1 MIALVVVAMA
11 SDLLTFALAVPSV
24 GIAAE
29 QNPIMAVAYATA
41 GLLPVAALKVACT
54 VAIVA
59 ALTRIHRPPLRRL
72 TALFAASVGLLGVL
86 GNLTAWRLA

>member
-1 MIALVVVAMA
+1 MAVLVVAAMA
-11 SDLLTFALAVPSV
+11 ADFLTFALAVPSV

-29 QNPIMAVAYATA
+29 QNPVMAAAYASA
-41 GLLPVAALKVACT
+41 GILPVAALKLACT

-59 ALTRIHRPPLRRL
+59 ALHRIRRVPLRRL